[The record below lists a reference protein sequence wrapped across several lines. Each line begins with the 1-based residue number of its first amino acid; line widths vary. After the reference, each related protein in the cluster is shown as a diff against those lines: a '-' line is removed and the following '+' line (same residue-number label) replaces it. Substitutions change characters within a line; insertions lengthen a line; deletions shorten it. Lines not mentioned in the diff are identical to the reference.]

1 MKHMRRG
8 KVLHRKT
15 RLLSFFTV
23 LRLHNPPAFPIRFW
37 WSVLLGIV
45 KVSIC
50 WVMLHPFGFSFCFSR
65 FWVWDFKFMLFS
77 FYTIFS
83 TELVNSG
90 TYNHHEIQNIIDLM
104 ENLLLAR
111 SSPQILMLPVCFS
124 SWIWSYNI
132 DYLGSTLM
140 NNHHLLYIFSFPK
153 S

>member
-8 KVLHRKT
+8 KVLNRKT

-23 LRLHNPPAFPIRFW
+23 LRLHNPPAFPVRFW

-50 WVMLHPFGFSFCFSR
+50 WVMLHPFGFSFCFSS

-90 TYNHHEIQNIIDLM
+90 TYNHHEIQNIVDLM
-104 ENLLLAR
+104 EKSSACKVFSPNLNATCLLLFLDLELQHR
-111 SSPQILMLPVCFS
+111 LSWLYFNEQPPPTLHTFFS
-124 SWIWSYNI
+124 
-132 DYLGSTLM
+132 
-140 NNHHLLYIFSFPK
+140 
-153 S
+153 